1 VGRRGGRAITG
12 IGKEGGAFGSKNRVE
27 EKTLRVDRHK
37 GERPSLFEKKET
49 KECHQNGI
57 GGAHQWNRKGSRSI
71 TQRGDG
77 AEAGL
82 LPVPIEGDQ
91 RLRRQKP
98 RVQEGKGA
106 GVGARGRR
114 GGGGGRGGR
123 GRRGGVVAVVG
134 ESKRE
139 EEK

>member
-1 VGRRGGRAITG
+1 MGRRYELT
-12 IGKEGGAFGSKNRVE
+12 NTRVNVH
-27 EKTLRVDRHK
+27 LY
-37 GERPSLFEKKET
+37 LKKRKT

-57 GGAHQWNRKGSRSI
+57 GGAHQWNRKGI
-71 TQRGDG
+71 TQRGDS
-77 AEAGL
+77 AETGL

-123 GRRGGVVAVVG
+123 GRRGDVVAVVG
-134 ESKRE
+134 ESKGR
-139 EEK
+139 KRSR